1 MKKKICISLILAV
14 VLATSVCFV
23 ACDKTAPKGEVVE
36 KTSIVYLGDSIAEA
50 LIGPS
55 PVSERDNYG
64 YYALVGKCNNFAYY
78 NHSVSGHKTSTGMTG
93 GDGLL
98 EVLLRDTEDANLL
111 LTHLKEADIIHIS
124 VLGNN
129 VLQYDL
135 GLLMLEVADPEFPQ
149 KYEEGTTLLNAL
161 HDGGVMTRDAIKKSA
176 IAAGETTVEF
186 NFPETYNNIC
196 DIVAR
201 LRELNAD
208 AKIVFQKV
216 YNPVYEGTTLL
227 YSEAKA
233 KLAEI
238 TDDGRF
244 GAQGEKITTFAQMRL
259 VAQAILD
266 KLNGMLDEYLE
277 EHPDAFYILD
287 VNKEFDDVT
296 KLDAK
301 DGKPN
306 LSNDG
311 LGAQL
316 LFTDWTHPSNFG
328 HAMVFNAT
336 QKLFETLGIAGPN
349 VLDEYKKIR
358 LEQLQR
364 MFAPIEGFDVQD
376 AKDAV
381 NGADDIY
388 GVTRAYFDAID
399 GYTPVNY

>member
-23 ACDKTAPKGEVVE
+23 ACDKTEPKREVVE

-244 GAQGEKITTFAQMRL
+244 GAEGEKITTFAQMRL

-306 LSNDG
+306 LSNDS

-364 MFAPIEGFDVQD
+364 MFAPIEGFDVQG

-388 GVTRAYFDAID
+388 GVSRAYFDAID

>member
-23 ACDKTAPKGEVVE
+23 ACDKTAPNGEVVE

-244 GAQGEKITTFAQMRL
+244 GAEGEKITTFAQMRL

-306 LSNDG
+306 LSNDS

-364 MFAPIEGFDVQD
+364 MFAPIEGFDVQG

-388 GVTRAYFDAID
+388 GVSRAYFDAID